1 MLLCSGLEK
10 TGNTV
15 NAPARFT
22 VETFAAGRAN
32 LEIIVLTAGGAT
44 IPVSIYLMS
53 MDNKNAL
60 HTIPH
65 LHLSCIV
72 VPFDRFRILQ
82 LI

>member
-1 MLLCSGLEK
+1 MLLCTGLEK

-44 IPVSIYLMS
+44 IPVSSYLMS

-60 HTIPH
+60 ILSPICIYLALWFH
-65 LHLSCIV
+65 LIV
-72 VPFDRFRILQ
+72 LRYCN
-82 LI
+82 